1 MVDPRGRVRGRWRSW
16 RRGRALGCW
25 GSIAVWALF
34 AGCGRGDGLERA
46 AVKGRVTVAGQP
58 LAKGRILFRPLP
70 PTQGPTVSTLVS
82 EGGYELA
89 EKDGPVV
96 GRQRVEVEAEL
107 PLGFAIDDEAAF
119 AKTGGRPLPV
129 NPIPPAFNTQSTLV
143 TEIKPGEN
151 SFDVSVPAMRV
162 R

>member
-1 MVDPRGRVRGRWRSW
+1 MVDPSGSDRGDGRVW
-16 RRGRALGCW
+16 RRGGTIRCW
-25 GSIAVWALF
+25 GGLAFAVLF
-34 AGCGRGDGLERA
+34 VGCGHSDGLERA

-58 LAKGRILFRPLP
+58 LAKGRILFCPLP
-70 PTQGPTVSTLVS
+70 PTQGPAVSTRVS

-89 EKDGPVV
+89 AKEGPVV

-107 PLGFAIDDEAAF
+107 PWGFAIDDEAAF
-119 AKTGGRPLPV
+119 AKNGGRPLPV
-129 NPIPPAFNTQSTLV
+129 NPIPPAFNTQSSLV

-151 SFDVSVPAMRV
+151 SFDVSVPITPR